1 MKMQLRLA
9 ILVLSGLAA
18 GRAAFAQDE
27 GQLQSDF
34 RREGEEI
41 RNNCSAVKKVFG
53 CLQELVTG
61 QPLHFTAGSIAPQN
75 GTGFGGAFVFDKNYG
90 ENWRTSINADA

>member
-1 MKMQLRLA
+1 MKMRLKLA
-9 ILVLSGLAA
+9 VLVLFGLAA

-27 GQLQSDF
+27 GQLQSNF

-41 RNNCSAVKKVFG
+41 RNNCSAIKKVFG

-61 QPLHFTAGSIAPQN
+61 QPLHITA
-75 GTGFGGAFVFDKNYG
+75 
-90 ENWRTSINADA
+90 